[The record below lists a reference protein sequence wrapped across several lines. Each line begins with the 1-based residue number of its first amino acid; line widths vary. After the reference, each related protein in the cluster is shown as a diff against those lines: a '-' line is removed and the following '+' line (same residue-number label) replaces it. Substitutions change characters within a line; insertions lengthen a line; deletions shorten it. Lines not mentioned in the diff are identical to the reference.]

1 MRLDRER
8 EPRGCRVCREV
19 SYRNVFRLH
28 FLSVRPDENLSSGGR
43 SPVLRNLSGQLW
55 ILKSWPTLGRIEFPC
70 LMQTTERATLQPS
83 NGADK
88 LFDFGGDV
96 GLIRY
101 GGDRI
106 LLDNVQKLVGRETF
120 DACNPKISIYVLQ
133 TWNLHFEQDASSCAK
148 IHRKVNNRTGGVM
161 EGWRNWSRE
170 KTRKPNSN
178 FSMKFL
184 KNSRFLRTH
193 VQNCILFPLL
203 VPKTNSTFTGFIFT
217 RG

>member
-1 MRLDRER
+1 
-8 EPRGCRVCREV
+8 
-19 SYRNVFRLH
+19 
-28 FLSVRPDENLSSGGR
+28 
-43 SPVLRNLSGQLW
+43 
-55 ILKSWPTLGRIEFPC
+55 
-70 LMQTTERATLQPS
+70 MQTTERATLQPS

-170 KTRKPNSN
+170 KTRDPN

-184 KNSRFLRTH
+184 KNKQISLYTRAKFEFFFLFSPRRQIRLLRALFSR
-193 VQNCILFPLL
+193 VDN
-203 VPKTNSTFTGFIFT
+203 NSIEHGIKEYYFC
-217 RG
+217 RE